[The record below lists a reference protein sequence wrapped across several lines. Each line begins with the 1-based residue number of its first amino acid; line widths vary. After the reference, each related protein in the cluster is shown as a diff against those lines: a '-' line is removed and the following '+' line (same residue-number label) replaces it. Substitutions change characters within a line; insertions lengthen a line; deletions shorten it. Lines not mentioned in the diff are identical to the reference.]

1 MPDPLR
7 GRHVD
12 SIGHRHYGDPDAVP
26 PWRHPDPVRSGEDRP
41 AVPPVTVSGQLR
53 LLTDPDFR
61 RWFGSRSISEAGT
74 AASLVALPLLT
85 YQLSDSATMTAA
97 VAGVQAVPYLLF
109 GLFAGAA
116 ADRLPRKTMMV
127 AADLGCAAL
136 LGTLLLA
143 DVLGALTSWH
153 VLVVAFGLGCGFC
166 WFDAAAWGSLARLVG
181 KARLAEANGLLW
193 STEIVLSI
201 AMPAL
206 AGLLAALTEPT
217 LVLGLD
223 AASYLVSAAL
233 LVRMRAGLDPTV
245 GPAGPAR
252 RLRAEIAEG
261 LRYLWREPV
270 IRALSLAGF
279 GFSLSAGGVFGLLV
293 VHADQVLAVTTAD
306 WHVGLLYTAA
316 AVGSL
321 FAALLLPR
329 FGRSAGQGAVSIIGY
344 GVFVAAL
351 VGLAVTPVF
360 AAALLLWTV
369 WEFARTTVSINGITV
384 RQQLTPDELQGRVNT
399 TGRMIAW
406 GGTPFGAI
414 VGGTIAETAGVP
426 IAYLVL
432 TVPAVLGLGLLL
444 ASPVRRL
451 RIPAG

>member
-1 MPDPLR
+1 M
-7 GRHVD
+7 
-12 SIGHRHYGDPDAVP
+12 IGSRASGLLADA
-26 PWRHPDPVRSGEDRP
+26 
-41 AVPPVTVSGQLR
+41 
-53 LLTDPDFR
+53 DFR

-97 VAGVQAVPYLLF
+97 VVGVQAVPYLLF

-116 ADRLPRKTMMV
+116 ADRWRRRAMMIG
-127 AADLGCAAL
+127 ADLGCAVL
-136 LGTLLLA
+136 LSTLLLA
-143 DVLGALTSWH
+143 DLLGVLTSWH
-153 VLVVAFGLGCGFC
+153 VLAVAFGLGCGFC
-166 WFDAAAWGSLARLVG
+166 WFDAAAWGSLPRLVG
-181 KARLAEANGLLW
+181 RAKLAEANSLLW

-201 AMPAL
+201 AMPAV
-206 AGLLAALTEPT
+206 AGLLAALTDPT

-233 LVRMRAGLDPTV
+233 LFRLRAGLDPTIERSDRT
-245 GPAGPAR
+245 R
-252 RLRAEIAEG
+252 RLGAEIAEG
-261 LRYLWREPV
+261 LRYLWRQPM

-293 VHADQVLAVTTAD
+293 VHADEVLAVTSTD
-306 WHVGLLYTAA
+306 WRVGLLYAAA

-321 FAALLLPR
+321 LAALLLPR

-344 GVFVAAL
+344 GIFVAAL
-351 VGLAVTPVF
+351 VGLAVAPVF
-360 AAALLLWTV
+360 AAALLLWTG
-369 WEFARTTVSINGITV
+369 WEFGRTTANINGITV

-414 VGGTIAETAGVP
+414 IGGAIAETAGVP
-426 IAYLVL
+426 VAYLVL
-432 TVPAVLGLGLLL
+432 TVPAVLGFGVLL

-451 RIPAG
+451 RSAVA